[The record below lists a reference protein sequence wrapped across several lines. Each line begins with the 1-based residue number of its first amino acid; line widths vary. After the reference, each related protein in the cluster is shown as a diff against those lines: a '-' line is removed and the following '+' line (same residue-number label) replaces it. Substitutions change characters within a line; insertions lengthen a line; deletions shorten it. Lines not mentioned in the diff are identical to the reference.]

1 MTIPVELLILV
12 TLLVMLAAIARPF
25 FSRDEKPQSRAAILR
40 RRADLLE
47 DLRRAKAGRD
57 RARSKSRRDRFDERS
72 RELLKA
78 LADLPRIDESPEAD
92 PVEAAVE
99 AVRSGGNREP

>member
-12 TLLVMLAAIARPF
+12 TLIVVLAVIARPF
-25 FSRDEKPQSRAAILR
+25 FARDDRPGTRAAILR
-40 RRADLLE
+40 RRADLLDE
-47 DLRRAKAGRD
+47 LRRAKAGRE
-57 RARSKSRRDRFDERS
+57 RARSKRRRDRLDGRS

-92 PVEAAVE
+92 PVEAAI
-99 AVRSGGNREP
+99 ANMRSGGDQQP